1 MMIFFVNSGLRW
13 QGHTV
18 PSEIKESRE
27 YLSPQ
32 KLLRMHFCL
41 WFDINQGQY

>member
-1 MMIFFVNSGLRW
+1 MMILLVNSGLRW

-27 YLSPQ
+27 FITSETFKGAFLP
-32 KLLRMHFCL
+32 LLCKFISC
-41 WFDINQGQY
+41 